1 MVQAFAWNEIVATL
15 RDLKAG
21 RPALIPQYDFVTSA
35 RHPESVPVQSADVV
49 LFDGILAFYSA
60 GVPCN
65 PKHPPDNWI
74 FYINAEQAME
84 HVLCDCEV
92 LMMQS

>member
-1 MVQAFAWNEIVATL
+1 MLQAFAWNEIVATL

-21 RPALIPQYDFVTSA
+21 RPAVIPQYDFVTSA

-60 GVPCN
+60 GAPRLLI
-65 PKHPPDNWI
+65 PT
-74 FYINAEQAME
+74 
-84 HVLCDCEV
+84 
-92 LMMQS
+92 

>member
-1 MVQAFAWNEIVATL
+1 MAAWPVGALQAFAWNEIVATL

-21 RPALIPQYDFVTSA
+21 RPALIPQYDFVTSS

-60 GVPCN
+60 GMAHILNCLDMLATTTSAWPC
-65 PKHPPDNWI
+65 
-74 FYINAEQAME
+74 
-84 HVLCDCEV
+84 
-92 LMMQS
+92 